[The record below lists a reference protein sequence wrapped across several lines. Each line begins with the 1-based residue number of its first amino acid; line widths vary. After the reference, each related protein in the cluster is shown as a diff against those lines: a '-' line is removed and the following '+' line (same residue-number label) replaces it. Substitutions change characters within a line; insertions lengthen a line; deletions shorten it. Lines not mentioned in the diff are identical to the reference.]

1 YAALSP
7 LRGVNAAG
15 LQLARQTDSAFVQQN
30 GLGFNDRAKNWGV
43 NAKVQ
48 ISNLTLGL
56 QSWRSEEGV
65 ASGYGARFYGG
76 NSTYTPE
83 MTALYLRYSVRLS
96 AGTLNVFTRYRQ
108 SSIDPNA
115 SEFDVMALYEN
126 ENLGSRDLFPRGCG
140 AAVCPPRSGI
150 LFRVTGSA
158 LSTQIRS
165 EASMD
170 WQ

>member
-1 YAALSP
+1 
-7 LRGVNAAG
+7 
-15 LQLARQTDSAFVQQN
+15 
-30 GLGFNDRAKNWGV
+30 
-43 NAKVQ
+43 
-48 ISNLTLGL
+48 
-56 QSWRSEEGV
+56 
-65 ASGYGARFYGG
+65 
-76 NSTYTPE
+76 
-83 MTALYLRYSVRLS
+83 LS

-126 ENLGSRDLFPRGCG
+126 ENLDSRDLFPRGCG

-170 WQ
+170 WQPTETLSGVTGIELARSTIQSQYDQFFNGPLVKADYN